1 MSIKHLG
8 FLFLL
13 LAPFLL
19 VSQSWKTKP
28 FSISVFNNATL
39 LPPASIIATFNQPIH
54 PGLMLGYEFGWKERP
69 KYKWFQNAGI
79 GFYYHRFLYSAL
91 VLNTQAGYRRKI
103 KHFSV
108 EGLLQAGYMHAFYL
122 TDRAELQSDGTYK
135 EKKGIGKPQFI
146 VGAGI
151 GVGYDFGKENRLR
164 RIFLNY
170 DMRLQMPFVKSY
182 VPILPNGAFSLGIQ
196 FNIQ

>member
-1 MSIKHLG
+1 M
-8 FLFLL
+8 F
-13 LAPFLL
+13 
-19 VSQSWKTKP
+19 
-28 FSISVFNNATL
+28 
-39 LPPASIIATFNQPIH
+39 
-54 PGLMLGYEFGWKERP
+54 GYEFGWKERP
-69 KYKWFQNAGI
+69 KYKWFQNAGV
-79 GFYYHRFLYSAL
+79 GLFYHRFLYTAVL
-91 VLNTQAGYRRKI
+91 LNTQAGYRRKI

-108 EGLLQAGYMHAFYL
+108 EGLLQVGYMHAFYL

-146 VGAGI
+146 AGVGI
-151 GVGYDFGKENRLR
+151 GVGYDLGKENRMR

-182 VPILPNGAFSLGIQ
+182 VPVLPNGALSLGIQ